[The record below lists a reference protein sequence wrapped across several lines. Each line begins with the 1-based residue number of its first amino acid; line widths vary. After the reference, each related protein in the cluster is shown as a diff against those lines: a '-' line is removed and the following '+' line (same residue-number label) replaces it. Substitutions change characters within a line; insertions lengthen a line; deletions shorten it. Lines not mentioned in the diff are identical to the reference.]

1 MDKKNKIKNLL
12 ILHVLLVLYS
22 LTGIFSKLAGG
33 QRVFSFE
40 FIKYYLIEFAI
51 LFFYAIGWQQ
61 VIKQLPLTVA
71 FANKAVTVIWGLI
84 WGVCF
89 FHETVTAGKI
99 AGTLLIM
106 AGVVIYA
113 KDSGGEQYGSDRV

>member
-1 MDKKNKIKNLL
+1 MTKLKIFIL
-12 ILHVLLVLYS
+12 LHVMLMLYS
-22 LTGIFSKLAGG
+22 MSGICAKLAAGCPFLSMG
-33 QRVFSFE
+33 FCL
-40 FIKYYLIEFAI
+40 YYAAMIGLLGI
-51 LFFYAIGWQQ
+51 YAIGWQQ